1 MKSYPF
7 EKIRPVVHRRIF
19 LLFPFT
25 VAYIFI
31 LSYLIFIFTFA
42 FLFVPSVETAV
53 MMTVF
58 AFPAFFAVTF
68 PLEVT
73 VACIIILAE
82 LIRRI
87 YHFSNRKQ
95 IHLIVCQPPQTGYS
109 RHSAAPAILSVPI

>member
-42 FLFVPSVETAV
+42 
-53 MMTVF
+53 
-58 AFPAFFAVTF
+58 
-68 PLEVT
+68 LEVT

-87 YHFSNRKQ
+87 YHFSNKKQ